1 MPLNVTI
8 AINGR
13 PINHLHVGRLS
24 GGTRPDDMNTYA
36 VVSSDRADAS
46 EIKYAE
52 WIEAP
57 KFEHR
62 YGDGAE
68 SCVQR
73 ALQAYLATDDG
84 TDQDAP
90 PVQ

>member
-8 AINGR
+8 AINGW
-13 PINHLHVGRLS
+13 PINHLHVGRLA

-36 VVSSDRADAS
+36 VVSSDRADTS
-46 EIKYAE
+46 EIDYTD
-52 WIEAP
+52 WLEAP

-68 SCVQR
+68 ACVQK
-73 ALQAYLATDDG
+73 ALQAYLADG
-84 TDQDAP
+84 NDADQDAP